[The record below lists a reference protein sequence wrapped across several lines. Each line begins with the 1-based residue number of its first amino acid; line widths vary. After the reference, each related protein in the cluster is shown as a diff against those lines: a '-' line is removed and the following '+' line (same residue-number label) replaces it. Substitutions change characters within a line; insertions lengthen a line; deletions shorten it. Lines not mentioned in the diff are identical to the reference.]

1 MPVPWLN
8 TTPEG
13 WRFKGLLTPKMPDEA
28 LNAGGDV
35 SDHYRPAGL

>member
-8 TTPEG
+8 ATPEG
-13 WRFKGLLTPKMPDEA
+13 WRFNGLLTPKMPDGE

-35 SDHYRPAGL
+35 SDHDRPAGL